1 MPPND
6 NTNSGS
12 PEPDENVNKTT
23 GEVLTD
29 AQAEEQ
35 FAERFLLG
43 ELVKAGTR
51 TLKDLQV
58 PFKVMTEAEQSTLLT
73 NMAEQ
78 IRPAVRKAVQ
88 IIKDHGR
95 IQFPAECKQ
104 VVFKG
109 ATDVQATLAMVI
121 HDGAHS
127 LADYAGR
134 TITVVIDDMDEMLA
148 VGDSTKGDPDQPGLL
163 DDPQ

>member
-1 MPPND
+1 MQPND

-12 PEPDENVNKTT
+12 PEPDDNVNKAT

-29 AQAEEQ
+29 EQAEEQ
-35 FAERFLLG
+35 FAERFMLG
-43 ELVKAGTR
+43 NLVKIATR
-51 TLKDLQV
+51 KLKDLQV
-58 PFKVMTEAEQSTLLT
+58 PYKVMTEAEQSKILT
-73 NMAEQ
+73 DIADE
-78 IRPAVRKAVQ
+78 IRPIVRQAVQ

-134 TITVVIDDMDEMLA
+134 TITVVIDEMDELLA
-148 VGDSTKGDPDQPGLL
+148 VGDSTRGDPDQPDLL
-163 DDPQ
+163 NEPQ

>member
-1 MPPND
+1 MQPND

-12 PEPDENVNKTT
+12 PEPDDNVNKAT

-29 AQAEEQ
+29 EQAEEQ
-35 FAERFLLG
+35 FAERFMLG
-43 ELVKAGTR
+43 NLVKIATR
-51 TLKDLQV
+51 KLKDLQV
-58 PFKVMTEAEQSTLLT
+58 PYKVMTEAEQSKILT
-73 NMAEQ
+73 DIAEQ
-78 IRPAVRKAVQ
+78 IRPTVRKAVQ

-134 TITVVIDDMDEMLA
+134 TITVVIDEMDELLA
-148 VGDSTKGDPDQPGLL
+148 VGDSTRGDPDQPDLL
-163 DDPQ
+163 NEPQ

>member
-6 NTNSGS
+6 NTNNGTTA
-12 PEPDENVNKTT
+12 PEDDKVNKTT

-29 AQAEEQ
+29 EQAEEQ

-43 ELVKAGTR
+43 ELVKAATR

-134 TITVVIDDMDEMLA
+134 TIMVVIDEMDEMLA
-148 VGDSTKGDPDQPGLL
+148 VGDSTRGDPDQPGLL
-163 DDPQ
+163 D